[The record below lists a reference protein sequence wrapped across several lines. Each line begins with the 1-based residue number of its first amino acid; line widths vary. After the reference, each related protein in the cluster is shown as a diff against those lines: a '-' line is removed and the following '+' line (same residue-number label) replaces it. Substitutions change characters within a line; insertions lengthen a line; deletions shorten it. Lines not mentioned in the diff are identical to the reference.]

1 MPSYREDVEMVTGT
15 PRVAI
20 VGAGMAGLCMAAKLR
35 RAGFDDFVVHERADE
50 VGGTWRDNTYPGLSC
65 DVPARFY
72 SFSFAPNP
80 AWTRN
85 FAPGPEIQRY
95 FVRSSAELGIR
106 PHIRFRSAVTEAVW
120 DGRRYRLRTADGGTD
135 HADVLIAATGILR
148 EPKTPAFP
156 GMETFEGASFHSA
169 RWDHS
174 VSLRGKKVAVIGTG
188 STGVQITSALAGVAA
203 PLKLFQR
210 TAQWI
215 LPLPRLPY
223 SAASRAALS
232 SAPKLNRLSYRA
244 YQTIME
250 QIFGKAAVETGWQ
263 RSGVA
268 AVCRSYLRMAI
279 PDRRLREKL
288 TPPDDPMCKRL
299 IMSAAFYPAVR
310 RKDVD
315 LVTAGIERIEG
326 NGIRTTDGRLHEAD
340 VIVYATGF
348 DAHAFLRPME
358 LTGEGGR
365 TLDEAWSDGPRGYR
379 TVAVPGFPN
388 FFTLI
393 GPHSPIGNHSLI
405 AIAETQADY
414 VLRWLERMRA
424 GEVSSV
430 VPTAEAGDEFN
441 TALREAMPSTV
452 WTTGCDSWYLGADG
466 VPELWPWTPAV
477 HRGMLAEPVPAH
489 FRVA

>member
-1 MPSYREDVEMVTGT
+1 MVTGT

-35 RAGFDDFVVHERADE
+35 QAGFDDFVVHERADE

-80 AWTRN
+80 GWTRN

-95 FVRSSAELGIR
+95 FVRSSAELGLR
-106 PHIRFRSAVTEAVW
+106 PHLRFRSEITGATW
-120 DGRRYRLRTADGGTD
+120 DGRRYRLSTSDGGTD

-148 EPKTPAFP
+148 EPKTPDFP
-156 GMETFEGASFHSA
+156 GMDTFAGASFHSA

-174 VSLRGKKVAVIGTG
+174 VPLRGRKVAVIGTG
-188 STGVQITSALAGVAA
+188 STGAQITSALAGVAA
-203 PLKLFQR
+203 PLELFQR

-223 SAASRAALS
+223 SAVSRAALS
-232 SAPKLNRLSYRA
+232 GAPKLNRLSYQA

-250 QIFGKAAVETGWQ
+250 QIFGKAAVEPGWQ

-268 AVCRSYLRMAI
+268 AVCRSYLRAAI
-279 PDRRLREKL
+279 PDRRLRAKL

-299 IMSAAFYPAVR
+299 IMSAAFYPAMR
-310 RKDVD
+310 RKDVH
-315 LVTAGIERIEG
+315 LVTAGIERIEAR
-326 NGIRTTDGRLHEAD
+326 GIRTTDGRLHEAD
-340 VIVYATGF
+340 VIVFATGF

-358 LTGEGGR
+358 LTGEDGG
-365 TLDEAWSDGPRGYR
+365 TLDEAWRDGPRGYR

-430 VPTAEAGDEFN
+430 VPTAEATAEFN